1 MQRQNVVDSVV
12 TPDGQ
17 ELVLYQ
23 RGDGFLMEVA
33 GEELM
38 SSRRH
43 GSEEDLARL
52 GLVPIED
59 HPAPRVLIGGLGMG
73 YTLRAALDVLATRPL
88 ATVIVAEVFP
98 AVIEWNRQWL
108 GHLAGEPLLDPRVRV
123 VPGDV
128 RDRVSA
134 GAGVYDGILLDVD
147 NGPAALT
154 LDSNQG
160 LYTDRSLDRL
170 REALTPGGVL
180 AVWSAGEEPRFVYRL
195 ERRGFWPVD
204 THRVCARAS
213 GKGGRHVV
221 FVAHRP

>member
-1 MQRQNVVDSVV
+1 MQRRNVLDCVV
-12 TPDGQ
+12 TPDGH

-38 SSRRH
+38 SSRTH

-52 GLVPIED
+52 GLAALED

-73 YTLRAALDVLATRPL
+73 FTVRAALDVLGDRPR
-88 ATVIVAEVFP
+88 ATVVVAEVFP
-98 AVIEWNRQWL
+98 AVIEWNRRWL
-108 GHLAGEPLLDPRVRV
+108 GHLAGEPLRDPRVRV
-123 VPGDV
+123 VSGDV
-128 RDRVSA
+128 RDRVRA
-134 GAGVYDGILLDVD
+134 GTGVYDGILLDVD
-147 NGPAALT
+147 NGPEALT

-170 REALTPGGVL
+170 HEALTPGGVL
-180 AVWSAGEEPRFVYRL
+180 AVWSAGDEPRFVHRL

-204 THRVCARAS
+204 TRRVAARAS
-213 GKGGRHVV
+213 GRGGRHVV